1 MTPQDLVLFMAKA
14 CNYAQ
19 EHIDDPQAWS
29 TGEIDREDML
39 QCVSYQMAC
48 FLAQNTVYGEEGV
61 EWEVVIDDL
70 VAHPAKTEEQWVKI
84 LNARAKE
91 LGGWLPIEKG
101 P

>member
-1 MTPQDLVLFMAKA
+1 MTTEDLVLFMAKA

-29 TGEIDREDML
+29 TEEIDRENML

-48 FLAQNTVYGEEGV
+48 FLAQYTVHGYRGV
-61 EWEVVIDDL
+61 EWGVVIDDL
-70 VAHPAKTEEQWVKI
+70 IAYPMKTEDQWVDI
-84 LNARAKE
+84 LNARAEE
-91 LGGWLPIEKG
+91 LGGWLPFEKG